1 MFKYIIKRIFIFLPT
16 IFIISLLTF
25 MLSVSVPGDPVEQ
38 MLSSNTESGSVQ
50 NALASEQAYI
60 KKRQEL
66 GLDLPVFYFSISNE
80 ATPKDLHLI
89 PKKFHRNNLSRL
101 IAQYGNWTLIDKYY
115 QSIKQLE
122 FATLETKRDSAN
134 GDAIIAIKDNIY
146 QLYINDNN
154 NVIQSSIS
162 KIQNQTK
169 KDSSLLAINKAL
181 LTVKNNYQELRD
193 NPTPIKYKTPT
204 IHWYGT
210 QCQYHQWIT
219 KFMKGDFGISYK
231 DGRPVKSV
239 LLDAV
244 RWTVIL
250 SIISIILTY
259 LISIPLGVVSAAKKG
274 SKTDQ
279 TISTILFLLYSLPS
293 FWVATLLIMF
303 FGGGDFLNW
312 FPAYGV
318 GQIESGMSFM
328 EKFGI
333 RAYHLVLPL
342 ICYTYGSLA
351 YISRQMRGAMVDTL
365 SQDYIRTARAKGLNQ
380 RTILWKH
387 AFKNSLLPIITL
399 FASVFPLAVSGAI
412 VLEIIFSIPG
422 MGKLAY
428 DALVARNYPI
438 VYSVVMFSAILT
450 LVGFLV
456 ADILYALVDPRISYN
471 KK

>member
-1 MFKYIIKRIFIFLPT
+1 
-16 IFIISLLTF
+16 

-50 NALASEQAYI
+50 NAMASEQAYI
-60 KKRQEL
+60 KKRKEL
-66 GLDLPVFYFSISNE
+66 GLDLPVFYFSLSNE

-101 IAQYGNWTLIDKYY
+101 IAKYGNWPLIDQYY
-115 QSIKQLE
+115 ESIKKLE
-122 FATLETKRDSAN
+122 YATLNTTKDSAN
-134 GDAIIAIKDNIY
+134 GDAIIAIKDDIY
-146 QLYINDNN
+146 LLYINDND
-154 NVIQSSIS
+154 NVIQSSIN
-162 KIQNQTK
+162 KIQNQSK
-169 KDSSLLAINKAL
+169 KDSSLLAVNNAL
-181 LTVKNNYQELRD
+181 LTVKNNYQNLKD
-193 NPTPIKYKTPT
+193 HPTLSKYKTPT

-219 KFMKGDFGISYK
+219 NFLKGDFGISYK

-239 LLDAV
+239 LIDAV

-250 SIISIILTY
+250 NIISIILTY
-259 LISIPLGVVSAAKKG
+259 LIAIPLGVISAAKKG

-279 TISTILFLLYSLPS
+279 SISTFLFLLYSLPT

-318 GQIESGMSFM
+318 GTIESGMGFM

-333 RAYHLVLPL
+333 RAYHLILPL

-365 SQDYIRTARAKGLNQ
+365 SQDYIRTAKAKGLNQ
-380 RTILWKH
+380 KTILWKH

-399 FASVFPLAVSGAI
+399 FASIFPLAISGSI

-428 DALVARNYPI
+428 DALIARNYPI

>member
-1 MFKYIIKRIFIFLPT
+1 
-16 IFIISLLTF
+16 

>member
-1 MFKYIIKRIFIFLPT
+1 MFKYIIKRIFIFLQT